1 MIEENK
7 HLTKNIE
14 TVEQLKLLSAGTDN
28 QWSTTI
34 ILRENNF
41 NLVLGAH
48 YPTLFKMLANKRF
61 QTFPRGLNEI
71 YLELERFQSTY
82 PNLIADEHVA
92 VFMYLPGYFYVSQ
105 KAPRIAERIEYGL
118 IKMFES
124 GDFDEY
130 FYRYFGEDVKR
141 AKLEQRKI
149 FYLDNTNLSPDMY
162 ENDKKYLM
170 DHAAEDI
177 TKQ

>member
-1 MIEENK
+1 
-7 HLTKNIE
+7 
-14 TVEQLKLLSAGTDN
+14 
-28 QWSTTI
+28 
-34 ILRENNF
+34 
-41 NLVLGAH
+41 
-48 YPTLFKMLANKRF
+48 
-61 QTFPRGLNEI
+61 
-71 YLELERFQSTY
+71 
-82 PNLIADEHVA
+82 
-92 VFMYLPGYFYVSQ
+92 MYLPGYFYVSQ